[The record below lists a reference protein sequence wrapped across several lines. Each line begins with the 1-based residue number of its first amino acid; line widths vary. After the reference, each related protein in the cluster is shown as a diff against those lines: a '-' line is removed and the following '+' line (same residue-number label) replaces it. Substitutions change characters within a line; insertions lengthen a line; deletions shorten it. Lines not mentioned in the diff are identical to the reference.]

1 MRLFYK
7 PKNNGEIYAGL
18 VAGNLEAISLL
29 QNMAKFNARQGHG
42 FAAEMA
48 NDLADRLR
56 LRNAKIVGNN
66 NKENGADREIN
77 NWFSEG
83 GISIQSKYCKT
94 GAKCIDSC
102 FDKNGEYRY
111 EGMQIEVPFDKY
123 DDAVKAMKEKIK
135 QGKIPGVDD
144 PEKAKDIVRQG
155 HYTYEQA
162 KNIANGGNW
171 DSIKFDAANAIVI
184 GVFVGSISALITFA
198 VSVWNDDDP
207 KEAAKK
213 ALLTFMKVCGSV
225 AVGAF
230 LGAQLARK
238 GAIESLLGE
247 DACKIIAEKI
257 TGKVLNPDEATSY
270 IAKNVAKAVPVI
282 ITTIIVVVPEVTD
295 YLRNRISF
303 AQLAKNL
310 AVAGAGVAGAWAGN
324 IAGAWAGG
332 KIGAVVGNKFGVEVG
347 VKLGA
352 VFGPVGGLIG
362 GFVGAIVAAWGAKWL
377 ADLIKDDDDKE
388 MVRIITFEMEIF
400 MGDFLW
406 TSEEAEK
413 ANKKLHDNL
422 KDGNKLKIMFASE
435 DRYIAAQNVVIPV
448 LEEIAESRKKIQLPQ
463 EEDLDLSQNIGKLI
477 VEAEEMNKI
486 QDEELDIKSKNQIS
500 EETQQNQ
507 ENNQNFEQV
516 SEQEIN
522 LSENWMFIFLR
533 LLIKEKC
540 PDANERILVPS
551 AQFGKE
557 IPAYF
562 DGKIDL
568 CEELKIK
575 ESKFFTKTLAPA
587 LDELAASEK
596 LSKLKKT
603 GTLGEFSECVCKI
616 LNEKMPHENEANEV
630 IIPEVVDEIVDE
642 KYSKDYSE
650 ESFWDKIT
658 GTIKSAGSELI
669 FKALQLF
676 YAMQNPECPIAIKAA
691 IIAALGYFISPIDA
705 IPDVIPFVGFAD
717 DLAAV
722 GAALA
727 MANMYINNE
736 VIQKA
741 KDKMR
746 GLFGDDILKELN

>member
-1 MRLFYK
+1 MKYVR
-7 PKNNGEIYAGL
+7 
-18 VAGNLEAISLL
+18 VS
-29 QNMAKFNARQGHG
+29 
-42 FAAEMA
+42 
-48 NDLADRLR
+48 
-56 LRNAKIVGNN
+56 VN
-66 NKENGADREIN
+66 NKPITK
-77 NWFSEG
+77 
-83 GISIQSKYCKT
+83 KYGLT
-94 GAKCIDSC
+94 
-102 FDKNGEYRY
+102 
-111 EGMQIEVPFDKY
+111 
-123 DDAVKAMKEKIK
+123 
-135 QGKIPGVDD
+135 
-144 PEKAKDIVRQG
+144 
-155 HYTYEQA
+155 
-162 KNIANGGNW
+162 
-171 DSIKFDAANAIVI
+171 VI
-184 GVFVGSISALITFA
+184 GTGDEILGIDVFHL
-198 VSVWNDDDP
+198 
-207 KEAAKK
+207 
-213 ALLTFMKVCGSV
+213 
-225 AVGAF
+225 
-230 LGAQLARK
+230 
-238 GAIESLLGE
+238 
-247 DACKIIAEKI
+247 
-257 TGKVLNPDEATSY
+257 
-270 IAKNVAKAVPVI
+270 
-282 ITTIIVVVPEVTD
+282 
-295 YLRNRISF
+295 
-303 AQLAKNL
+303 
-310 AVAGAGVAGAWAGN
+310 
-324 IAGAWAGG
+324 
-332 KIGAVVGNKFGVEVG
+332 
-347 VKLGA
+347 
-352 VFGPVGGLIG
+352 
-362 GFVGAIVAAWGAKWL
+362 
-377 ADLIKDDDDKE
+377 KDDDDKE